1 MARLTPRLP
10 WKRSIPAMVEQRQFF
25 FVALMF
31 GFGGVTALVAAL
43 LVDEQVFRDRNAF
56 LVLGAV
62 SATIGAVVFVLA
74 LVDASV
80 IHRRF
85 RHFVYSFLIGGGLII
100 TAGQAAVG
108 PVSIAFVVLY
118 VAVPIFAVYHL
129 PGWTAA
135 AMIGLVSVEVAALVV
150 SQDGYVAPAFTW
162 AVVTG
167 SLAVLGAV
175 FGRLLGD
182 AVDEVGN
189 LGRLRRFLPVAVAE
203 AVVSTPE
210 LLAPHR
216 RQIAVVFC
224 DLRGFTRFAAAV
236 EPEDLVEVLD
246 EYYRTTGTILD
257 AAHATIGAFAGDGI
271 MAFFNDPIPVA
282 DPAGQA
288 VSVGVGLAGP
298 MEDLLRR
305 WRKRGFELSYGVGIA
320 YGFAT
325 LGTFGFEGR
334 NDYTALGPVVN
345 IASRLCQAA
354 GPAEVL
360 VDRRTAE
367 ALDGRVELVERP
379 VAAKGYDGP
388 LTAFRVER
396 LSEPSDAGRARP
408 RQHLS
413 EEPTAPT

>member
-1 MARLTPRLP
+1 
-10 WKRSIPAMVEQRQFF
+10 
-25 FVALMF
+25 
-31 GFGGVTALVAAL
+31 
-43 LVDEQVFRDRNAF
+43 
-56 LVLGAV
+56 
-62 SATIGAVVFVLA
+62 
-74 LVDASV
+74 
-80 IHRRF
+80 
-85 RHFVYSFLIGGGLII
+85 
-100 TAGQAAVG
+100 
-108 PVSIAFVVLY
+108 
-118 VAVPIFAVYHL
+118 
-129 PGWTAA
+129 
-135 AMIGLVSVEVAALVV
+135 MIGLVSVEVAALVV

-167 SLAVLGAV
+167 SLAVPGAV